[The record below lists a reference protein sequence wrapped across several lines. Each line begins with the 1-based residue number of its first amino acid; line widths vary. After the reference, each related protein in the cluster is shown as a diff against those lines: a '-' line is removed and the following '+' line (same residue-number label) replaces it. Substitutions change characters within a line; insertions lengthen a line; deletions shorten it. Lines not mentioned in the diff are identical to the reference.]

1 MMTKYVL
8 LQWSHSIL
16 CMRDGVPTPL
26 KTPEHHPAATTDRSL
41 LHHALECLHCNH
53 RAPPHHDHPQLC
65 LCPLVNCCV
74 QYNICERI
82 IPPEHTGNVAASVHP
97 DGQAFV
103 HEPLE
108 LGREHLD
115 HTRCVDALMYVCPVV
130 VFLCGYTRPVDILYR
145 IVLYCI
151 CGRTT
156 SPLKGSKMILRAL
169 ARSALVTKTAALGAP
184 RPNVTYHVYRHASAL
199 VGRKQR
205 QNRQRHIAHAKRASR
220 TLSELVVVA
229 RRCSSLSWLVVVARR
244 RGSSS
249 WLVACSVSSG
259 GGPLILG
266 PFPCAR
272 RNPRPSSRLPMLLTA
287 GCSPV
292 LHDLQVRFR
301 N

>member
-1 MMTKYVL
+1 MPCRR
-8 LQWSHSIL
+8 IP
-16 CMRDGVPTPL
+16 MRI
-26 KTPEHHPAATTDRSL
+26 HTTCR
-41 LHHALECLHCNH
+41 
-53 RAPPHHDHPQLC
+53 
-65 LCPLVNCCV
+65 
-74 QYNICERI
+74 Y
-82 IPPEHTGNVAASVHP
+82 SVSY
-97 DGQAFV
+97 
-103 HEPLE
+103 
-108 LGREHLD
+108 
-115 HTRCVDALMYVCPVV
+115 C
-130 VFLCGYTRPVDILYR
+130 

-151 CGRTT
+151 VSVGGQRR
-156 SPLKGSKMILRAL
+156 PFEREQKKKMILRAL

-229 RRCSSLSWLVVVARR
+229 RC
-244 RGSSS
+244 RGSLS

-272 RNPRPSSRLPMLLTA
+272 RNPRPSSRLPMLLTG